1 MLNVGL
7 TGGIGSGK
15 TTVADRFK
23 RFNVPFID
31 ADVITRE
38 LVVPGSPALASIVQR
53 FGETVLH
60 QSGEL
65 DRRQLREIVF
75 HDPRAKKDLEAILHP
90 GVHKEIAERLAGI
103 SAPYG
108 LAVVPLLVET
118 GMSDLFDRIIV
129 VDCDEAEQIKRVMHR
144 DACSE
149 QHAQAV
155 LLTQANRAARLAIA
169 TDVIHNGADL
179 AQLDLAVK
187 RLHYRLLELAGKA
200 S

>member
-1 MLNVGL
+1 MFNVGL

-15 TTVADRFK
+15 TAVADRFK
-23 RFNVPFID
+23 RFNVPLID

-38 LVVPGSPALASIVQR
+38 LVAPGAPALDCIVQR
-53 FGETVLH
+53 FGETVLKH
-60 QSGEL
+60 NGEL
-65 DRRQLREIVF
+65 DRRQLREIIF
-75 HDPRAKKDLEAILHP
+75 QDPEARKDLEAILHP
-90 GVHKEIAERLAGI
+90 EVHHEIAKRLARI

-129 VDCDEAEQIKRVMHR
+129 VDCDEAEQIKRVMQR
-144 DACSE
+144 DACSK

-155 LLTQANRAARLAIA
+155 LQTQANRAARLAIA
-169 TDVIHNGADL
+169 TDIIHNGADF
-179 AQLDLAVK
+179 AQLDQEVK
-187 RLHYRLLELAGKA
+187 RLHYRLIELAGTA